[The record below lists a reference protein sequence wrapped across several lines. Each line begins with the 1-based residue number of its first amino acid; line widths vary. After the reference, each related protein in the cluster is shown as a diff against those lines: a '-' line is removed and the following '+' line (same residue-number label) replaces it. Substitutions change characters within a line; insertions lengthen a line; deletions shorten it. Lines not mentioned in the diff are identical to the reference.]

1 MLMAS
6 RRAVAAG
13 RRTLGGRALA
23 RLLQDASLYL
33 CSFQRNGL
41 AIFSETSEVM
51 FRNGCAV
58 AQRLGRRC
66 QLDSA
71 ELLAFIEAAAP
82 RRRPLHWIFMTDWCG
97 STLLCRS
104 LAENPAFFCY
114 SEPEV
119 FLRLALDRR
128 QIDQLPLRRA
138 IAHRAL
144 WRRYLKTAC
153 LLMSRTF
160 RPQQR
165 ALIKESPTTNYLIE
179 PLLGAHPRNRALF
192 MYSRLEHY
200 LASTLKSDVRRR
212 YTRERVS
219 AFVEIPRLP
228 GLAALDEEGRGR
240 LSDAQ
245 VAALHW
251 IVQVRRFQAVAG
263 LAEVPALRSLRQDE
277 FLDDPAVALGES
289 ARFYGAEWEPA
300 RLRAVLDG
308 HIFTRYSKDPWRPFA
323 PGEWRRERDAALRR
337 HRHEIRDGVAWAES
351 VLGDAVPS
359 SLSLPLYS

>member
-1 MLMAS
+1 MLMAP
-6 RRAVAAG
+6 RRAAAAG
-13 RRTLGGRALA
+13 RRGLGGRALA
-23 RLLQDASLYL
+23 RLLDDASLYL
-33 CSFQRNGL
+33 CSLQRDGL
-41 AIFSETSEVM
+41 AVFSETSEVM

-58 AQRLGRRC
+58 AQRLGRRR
-66 QLDSA
+66 QLDIA
-71 ELLAFIEAAAP
+71 ELLAFIDAAAP
-82 RRRPLHWIFMTDWCG
+82 RPRPLHWIFMTDWCG

-104 LAENPAFFCY
+104 LAEHPAFFCY

-119 FLRLALDRR
+119 FLRLSLDRR
-128 QIDQLPLRRA
+128 QIDRLPGRRA
-138 IAHRAL
+138 GAHRAL

-160 RPQQR
+160 RPEQR
-165 ALIKESPTTNYLIE
+165 ALIKESPTTNYLIQ
-179 PLLGAHPRNRALF
+179 PLLSAHRRNRALF

-200 LASTLKSDVRRR
+200 LASTLKSAVRRQ
-212 YTRERVS
+212 YTRDRV
-219 AFVEIPRLP
+219 ATFVEVPRIP
-228 GLAALDEEGRGR
+228 GLAALDEERRAR

-251 IVQVRRFQAVAG
+251 LVQLHRFRTVAG
-263 LAEVPALRSLRQDE
+263 AEKAPPLRSLRQDE
-277 FLDDPAVALGES
+277 FLDDPASALTEA

-323 PGEWRRERDAALRR
+323 AGEWRRERDAALRL
-337 HRHEIRDGVAWAES
+337 HRQEIREGVAWAET

-359 SLSLPLYS
+359 SLPLPLCS